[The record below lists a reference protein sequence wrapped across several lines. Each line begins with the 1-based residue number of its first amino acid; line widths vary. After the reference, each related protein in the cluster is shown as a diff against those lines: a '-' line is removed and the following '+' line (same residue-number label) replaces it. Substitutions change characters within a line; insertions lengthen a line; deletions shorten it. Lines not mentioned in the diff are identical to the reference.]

1 MSLIKP
7 KINKFMSEKKDLN
20 KSIPDNNDLI
30 NEIILLK
37 QKKKAVI
44 LAHYYQNSEI
54 QELADYLGDS
64 LYLAQCAKKV
74 TSDIIVLAGV
84 HFMGE
89 TAKIINP
96 KKKVLVPDL
105 KAGCSLSDSCPPDE
119 FKKYIGNHPDH
130 NVVTYIN
137 CSAQIKALSTI
148 VCTSSNAKKV
158 INSIPEN
165 EKIIFAPDKNLGK
178 YLIKETGRDMK
189 LWNGSCIVHE
199 AFSLEKIINL
209 IKKYPQAKFIAHPE
223 SESPVLEIANFI
235 GSTSE
240 LLNFVQKDLSDTYIV
255 ATENGILHEMKKKCP
270 NKEFIPAPVDDD
282 TCACSE
288 CSFMK
293 MNTLE
298 KLYLCLLNESPEI
311 ILPNEIID
319 KSIIPIEKMLAL
331 G

>member
-20 KSIPDNNDLI
+20 KSIPDINDLV

-137 CSAQIKALSTI
+137 CSAEIKSLSTI

-240 LLNFVQKDLSDTYIV
+240 LLNFVQKDLSDTFIV

-270 NKEFIPAPVDDD
+270 NKKFIPAPVDDD

>member
-1 MSLIKP
+1 MNKLIP
-7 KINKFMSEKKDLN
+7 NKTDLV
-20 KSIPDNNDLI
+20 K
-30 NEIILLK
+30 EIISLK
-37 QKKKAVI
+37 KKKKAVI

-54 QELADYLGDS
+54 QELADFLGDS

-96 KKKVLVPDL
+96 QKKVLVPDL
-105 KAGCSLSDSCPPDE
+105 KAGCSLSDSCPPDK
-119 FKKYIGNHPDH
+119 FKKYIENHPGH
-130 NVVTYIN
+130 NIVTYIN
-137 CSAQIKALSTI
+137 CSAEIKSLSTI

-158 INSIPEN
+158 INSIPKN

-178 YLIKETGRDMK
+178 YLIKETGRKMK
-189 LWNGSCIVHE
+189 LWDGSCVVHE

-240 LLNFVQKDLSDTYIV
+240 LLNFVQKDLSHTYIV
-255 ATENGILHEMKKKCP
+255 ATESGILYEMKKKCP
-270 NKEFIPAPVDDD
+270 NKIFIPAPVDDD

-298 KLYLCLLNESPEI
+298 KLYFCLKNEDPEI
-311 ILPNEIID
+311 ILPNDIID

>member
-1 MSLIKP
+1 MSLTNHKIKRAISKKQYLDSQIP
-7 KINKFMSEKKDLN
+7 KGIDLV
-20 KSIPDNNDLI
+20 
-30 NEIILLK
+30 NEIISLK
-37 QKKKAVI
+37 EKKKAVI
-44 LAHYYQNSEI
+44 LAHYYQISEI
-54 QELADYLGDS
+54 QELADHLGDS
-64 LYLAQCAKKV
+64 LYLAQCAKKA
-74 TSDIIVLAGV
+74 TSDIIILAGV

-96 KKKVLVPDL
+96 QKKVLVPDL
-105 KAGCSLSDSCPPDE
+105 KAGCSLSDSCPPDD
-119 FKKYIGNHPDH
+119 FKKFIENHPGY
-130 NVVTYIN
+130 NVVSYIN
-137 CSAQIKALSTI
+137 CSAEIKSLSTI

-158 INSIPEN
+158 INSIPKN

-199 AFSLEKIINL
+199 AFSLEKIISL
-209 IKKYPQAKFIAHPE
+209 VKKYPKAKFIAHPE
-223 SESPVLEIANFI
+223 SESPILEIANFI

-240 LLNFVQKDLSDTYIV
+240 LLNFVQKDSSKTYII
-255 ATENGILHEMKKKCP
+255 ATENGILYEMKKKCP
-270 NKEFIPAPVDDD
+270 NKKFIPAPVEDE

-298 KLYLCLLNESPEI
+298 KLYLCLLNETPEI
-311 ILPNEIID
+311 ILPGEIID
-319 KSIIPIEKMLAL
+319 KSIVPIEKMLAL

>member
-20 KSIPDNNDLI
+20 KSIPDSNDLV
-30 NEIILLK
+30 NEIISLK

-137 CSAQIKALSTI
+137 CSAEIKSLSTI

-240 LLNFVQKDLSDTYIV
+240 LLNFVQKDLSDTFIV

>member
-1 MSLIKP
+1 MNKSTPNKTDLIK
-7 KINKFMSEKKDLN
+7 
-20 KSIPDNNDLI
+20 
-30 NEIILLK
+30 EIISLK
-37 QKKKAVI
+37 KKKKAVI

-54 QELADYLGDS
+54 QELADFLGDS

-96 KKKVLVPDL
+96 QKKVLVPDL
-105 KAGCSLSDSCPPDE
+105 KAGCSLSDSCPPDK
-119 FKKYIGNHPDH
+119 FKKYIESHPGH
-130 NVVTYIN
+130 NIVTYIN
-137 CSAQIKALSTI
+137 CSAEIKSLSTI

-158 INSIPEN
+158 INSIPKN

-178 YLIKETGRDMK
+178 YLIKETGRKMK
-189 LWNGSCIVHE
+189 LWDGSCVVHE

-240 LLNFVQKDLSDTYIV
+240 LLNFIQKDLSHTYIV
-255 ATENGILHEMKKKCP
+255 ATESGILYEMKKKCP
-270 NKEFIPAPVDDD
+270 NKIFIPAPVDDD

-298 KLYLCLLNESPEI
+298 KLYFCLKNEDPEI
-311 ILPNEIID
+311 ILPNDIID

>member
-1 MSLIKP
+1 M
-7 KINKFMSEKKDLN
+7 N
-20 KSIPDNNDLI
+20 KSIPNKTDLVK
-30 NEIILLK
+30 EIISLK
-37 QKKKAVI
+37 KKKKAVI

-54 QELADYLGDS
+54 QELADFLGDS

-96 KKKVLVPDL
+96 QKKVLVPDL
-105 KAGCSLSDSCPPDE
+105 KAGCSLSDSCPPDK
-119 FKKYIGNHPDH
+119 FKKYIENHPGH
-130 NVVTYIN
+130 NIVTYIN
-137 CSAQIKALSTI
+137 CSAEIKSLSTI

-158 INSIPEN
+158 INSIPKN

-178 YLIKETGRDMK
+178 YLIKETGRKMK
-189 LWNGSCIVHE
+189 LWDGSCVVHE

-240 LLNFVQKDLSDTYIV
+240 LLNFVQKDLSHTYIV
-255 ATENGILHEMKKKCP
+255 ATESGILYEMKKKCP
-270 NKEFIPAPVDDD
+270 NKIFIPAPVDDD

-298 KLYLCLLNESPEI
+298 KLYFCLKNEDPEI
-311 ILPNEIID
+311 ILPNDIIN

>member
-1 MSLIKP
+1 M
-7 KINKFMSEKKDLN
+7 N
-20 KSIPDNNDLI
+20 KSIPNKTDLI
-30 NEIILLK
+30 KEIISLK
-37 QKKKAVI
+37 KKKKAVI

-54 QELADYLGDS
+54 QELADFLGDS

-96 KKKVLVPDL
+96 QKKVLVPDL
-105 KAGCSLSDSCPPDE
+105 KAGCSLSDSCPPDK
-119 FKKYIGNHPDH
+119 FKKYIESHPGH
-130 NVVTYIN
+130 NIVTYIN
-137 CSAQIKALSTI
+137 CSAEIKSLSTI

-158 INSIPEN
+158 INSIPKN

-178 YLIKETGRDMK
+178 YLIKETGRKMK
-189 LWNGSCIVHE
+189 LWDGSCVVHE

-240 LLNFVQKDLSDTYIV
+240 LLNFVQKDLSHTYIV
-255 ATENGILHEMKKKCP
+255 ATESGILYEMKKKCP
-270 NKEFIPAPVDDD
+270 NKIFIPAPVDDD

-298 KLYLCLLNESPEI
+298 KLYFCLKNEDPEI
-311 ILPNEIID
+311 ILPNDIID

>member
-1 MSLIKP
+1 M
-7 KINKFMSEKKDLN
+7 N
-20 KSIPDNNDLI
+20 KSIPNKTDLVK
-30 NEIILLK
+30 EIISLK
-37 QKKKAVI
+37 KKKKAVI

-54 QELADYLGDS
+54 QELADFLGDS

-96 KKKVLVPDL
+96 QKKVLVPDL
-105 KAGCSLSDSCPPDE
+105 KAGCSLSDSCPPDK
-119 FKKYIGNHPDH
+119 FKKYIENHPGH
-130 NVVTYIN
+130 NIVTYIN
-137 CSAQIKALSTI
+137 CSAEIKSLSTI

-158 INSIPEN
+158 INSIPKN

-178 YLIKETGRDMK
+178 YLIKETGRKMK
-189 LWNGSCIVHE
+189 LWDGSCVVHE

-240 LLNFVQKDLSDTYIV
+240 LLNFVQKDLSHTYIV
-255 ATENGILHEMKKKCP
+255 ATESGILYEMKKKCP
-270 NKEFIPAPVDDD
+270 NKIFIPAPVDDD

-298 KLYLCLLNESPEI
+298 KLYFCLKNEDPEI
-311 ILPNEIID
+311 ILPNDIID

>member
-240 LLNFVQKDLSDTYIV
+240 LLNFVQKDLSDTFIV